1 MHPAPYART
10 HLHRSTEN
18 AREMTLIGKAACKC
32 DVEQSQSRIHQQLS
46 RPLHPT
52 LEQIAMGRDAD
63 GLPKGAS
70 EMTHG

>member
-1 MHPAPYART
+1 
-10 HLHRSTEN
+10 
-18 AREMTLIGKAACKC
+18 MTLIGKTACKC

-63 GLPKGAS
+63 GLPKRAS